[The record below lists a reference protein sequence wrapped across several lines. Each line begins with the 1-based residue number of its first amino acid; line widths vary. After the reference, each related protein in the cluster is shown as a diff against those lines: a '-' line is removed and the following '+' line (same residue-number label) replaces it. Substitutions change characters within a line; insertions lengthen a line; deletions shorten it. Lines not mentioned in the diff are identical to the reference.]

1 MTAQAP
7 ARPPGASTTPPAPG
21 WVANLRLSVALL
33 TAAGRGGRL
42 RWILVAIGLA
52 LCTLVLLL
60 AASIG
65 PALDQRDDR
74 AAVLSATSA
83 PIGTT
88 DATLDPATIQ
98 PSWFQATETT
108 SIYRWDRV
116 QVTEQIGRAHV

>member
-83 PIGTT
+83 PI
-88 DATLDPATIQ
+88 
-98 PSWFQATETT
+98 
-108 SIYRWDRV
+108 DRKSV
-116 QVTEQIGRAHV
+116 V